1 MKALILTFLLFFQL
15 FNGFSQKNVEPT
27 DQFVITGLVDKEKT
41 ITIADIKKEK
51 VEEIGNLKI
60 TNHAGEFRREYKSMK
75 GVSLLSLLKEVNI
88 KSDSPR
94 ELSEFYFVFTA
105 SDGYKVVLSW
115 NELFNSE
122 LGNSFYIVT
131 EADGISVLE
140 GNERILLVAL
150 KDFKTGR
157 RHVKGLKTI
166 EVKRD

>member
-1 MKALILTFLLFFQL
+1 MKALILTFLLFFQ
-15 FNGFSQKNVEPT
+15 FSNGFSQKNVEPT
-27 DQFVITGLVDKEKT
+27 DQFVISGLVVNEKT
-41 ITIADIKKEK
+41 VTLAAIKMEK

-60 TNHAGEFRREYKSMK
+60 TNHAGEFRREYKNMK
-75 GVSLLSLLKEVNI
+75 GVSLLSLLKDVNI

-94 ELSEFYFVFTA
+94 VLSEYYFVFSA

-131 EADGISVLE
+131 EADGISVLD

-166 EVKRD
+166 EVKRA